1 MKYLPAQFPEISWS
15 ICFLAFVRFEKV
27 EALGTAVL
35 GKTPGATDVK
45 DKMKKLA
52 DDKQTIDEMYQKR
65 LKDLQDA
72 YDLQVRS
79 CTLLYRYIIS
89 CFPVI

>member
-1 MKYLPAQFPEISWS
+1 VV
-15 ICFLAFVRFEKV
+15 CCRFEKV

-45 DKMKKLA
+45 DKMKKLS
-52 DDKQTIDEMYQKR
+52 DDEHAIDDMYQKR

-72 YDLQVRS
+72 YDLQVRLS
-79 CTLLYRYIIS
+79 TCNIGFVNYTCAEL
-89 CFPVI
+89 